1 MATAPAPDDYFA
13 QAQQQGGAAG
23 QQQQQPDPQAE
34 KEKRERNEEMR
45 RGILARILDGEAR
58 ERRKQTFT
66 TYNNGYKCQLVYRR
80 VRTIYN
86 SLTKTR
92 V

>member
-13 QAQQQGGAAG
+13 QAQQQGGAG
-23 QQQQQPDPQAE
+23 GQQQQPDPQAE

-58 ERRKQTFT
+58 ERCKQAFT
-66 TYNNGYKCQLVYRR
+66 TYNVGYNCQLVYRR

-86 SLTKTR
+86 NLTKTR